1 MVWNMYIRLYHEVH
15 EEIGPSTMDV
25 TTHIDNLLRL
35 QNYLD
40 ELLDVME
47 IRKEKGKRVKDV
59 IDRTSMRIWKWKIL
73 ERMVWIVLTLEK
85 LWIVKRYFGRCS

>member
-15 EEIGPSTMDV
+15 EEISPSTMDI
-25 TTHIDNLLRL
+25 TAHIDNLLRF